1 MKMKSAVFIKCK
13 EVSDESHVKKF
24 VYFDLAENK
33 WLFAAS
39 ISVSMV
45 GLSYS
50 PPNVVGL
57 GQRDI
62 TSDSMTYY
70 CL

>member
-1 MKMKSAVFIKCK
+1 MKMKCAVFIKCK
-13 EVSDESHVKKF
+13 EVSYESHVKKF

-45 GLSYS
+45 MVCHIL
-50 PPNVVGL
+50 PL
-57 GQRDI
+57 
-62 TSDSMTYY
+62 T
-70 CL
+70 